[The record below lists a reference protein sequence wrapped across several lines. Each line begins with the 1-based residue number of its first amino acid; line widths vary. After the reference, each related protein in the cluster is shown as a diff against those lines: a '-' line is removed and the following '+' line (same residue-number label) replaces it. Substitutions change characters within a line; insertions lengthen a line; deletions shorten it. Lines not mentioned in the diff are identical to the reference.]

1 MKKAVLFIAA
11 LVTSTML
18 MAQQKGELSLTG
30 ALLISGGNTIV
41 ATNIDGHTT
50 TENTANPLTFD
61 LGVGIG
67 YFVADNV
74 EIGIGIYYGLNREKN
89 SYSTSEKT
97 YYDAVSSFTI
107 KPEVA
112 YYVPLVHEKFFW
124 KPAFE
129 MGFKSSSSKSQMN
142 KSDITKE
149 KLPFSFTMGLD
160 ILAFE
165 LKPWKHL
172 AFDFSFGGFYY
183 NTITAKESTEVA
195 SIKTRVN
202 SVSFGFDNVF
212 SPTLGVKYIF

>member
-11 LVTSTML
+11 LVTGTML

-30 ALLISGGNTIV
+30 TLLLSGGNTVV
-41 ATNIDGHTT
+41 ATNIDGQMT
-50 TENTANPLTFD
+50 TANTPSPFNFD

-67 YFVADNV
+67 YFVAENL
-74 EIGIGIYYGLNREKN
+74 ELGIGIYYGLSREQN
-89 SYSTSEKT
+89 SFSTSENT
-97 YYDAVSSFTI
+97 YHNSVSTFTI

-129 MGFKSSSSKSQMN
+129 MGFKSSSSRSQMN
-142 KSDITKE
+142 KTDITKD
-149 KLPFSFTMGLD
+149 KLPFTFTTGLD

-165 LKPWKHL
+165 FKPWKHL
-172 AFDFSFGGFYY
+172 AFDFSFGGLYY
-183 NTITAKESTEVA
+183 NTTTSTATTEVA

-202 SVSFGFDNVF
+202 NVTFGFNNVF